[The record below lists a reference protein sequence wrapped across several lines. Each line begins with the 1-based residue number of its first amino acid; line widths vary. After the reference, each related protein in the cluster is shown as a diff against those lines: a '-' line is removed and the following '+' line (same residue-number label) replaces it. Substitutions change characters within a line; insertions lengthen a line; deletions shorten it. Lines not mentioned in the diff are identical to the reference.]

1 MTETTQADKINVISK
16 DIYDGMTQKEVD
28 AFVLWQITASLE
40 QLPEEDVNGM
50 YGEIL
55 AENATCNR

>member
-1 MTETTQADKINVISK
+1 MTEITQSDKIRVIAE
-16 DIYDGMTQKEVD
+16 DIYAAMTQNELD

-40 QLPEEDVNGM
+40 QLPESDVNAM

-55 AENATCNR
+55 AENAT

>member
-1 MTETTQADKINVISK
+1 MVMEISKQDKIRVIAE
-16 DIYDGMTQKEVD
+16 DIYDGMTQKELD

-40 QLPEEDVNGM
+40 QLPEQDVNDM

-55 AENATCNR
+55 AEIAY

>member
-1 MTETTQADKINVISK
+1 MTEITQADKIRIIAE
-16 DIYDGMTQKEVD
+16 DIYAAMTQNELD

-40 QLPEEDVNGM
+40 QLPESDVNGI

-55 AENATCNR
+55 AENAT